1 MRILLLQTLDIF
13 FLVFHTVFT
22 LFNLT
27 GWAFRKTRLLHLVT
41 IGATSFSW
49 FVLGIFYGWGYCFC
63 TDWHW
68 QVRQALGKPPQ
79 SYSYIHFL
87 ILELTGINLPQG
99 LVDNAVLGA
108 FLLCAVLSV
117 MLNARDYSIYHGKK

>member
-1 MRILLLQTLDIF
+1 MRILFLHGLDVF

-27 GWAFRKTRLLHLVT
+27 GWAFKKTRRLHLLT
-41 IGATSFSW
+41 TGATAFSW
-49 FVLGIFYGWGYCFC
+49 FVIGIFYGWGYCFC

-68 QVRQALGKPPQ
+68 QVRQALGNPPQ

-87 ILELTGINLPQG
+87 VLELTGINLPQG
-99 LVDNAVLGA
+99 YVDHVVLGT
-108 FLLCAVLSV
+108 FVICVVLSV
-117 MLNARDYSIYHGKK
+117 VLNARDHMKL